1 MNTMVIFIC
10 TLFRILLTMD
20 TYGTLKLRY
29 CKVYWKCVNIRFL
42 YYSWAQGHPG
52 KWINFI
58 STDTLVY
65 GGPGNTLNVIKS
77 NGEHQCS
84 VASLGVGV
92 GPVVC
97 CAVGNLI
104 AYAESTLQP
113 RIFIVKYPTFELVST
128 MEGLLLYIVSLS
140 IEMYYR
146 WCSDELQ

>member
-1 MNTMVIFIC
+1 MK
-10 TLFRILLTMD
+10 
-20 TYGTLKLRY
+20 Y
-29 CKVYWKCVNIRFL
+29 VYVCVFCC
-42 YYSWAQGHPG
+42 SWAQGHPE

-65 GGPGNTLNVIKS
+65 GGPGNTLNVIRS

-97 CAVGNLI
+97 CAISNLI

-113 RIFIVKYPTFELVST
+113 RIFIIKYPSFELFST
-128 MEGLLLYIVSLS
+128 LEGLLLYLYHAYSGVLC
-140 IEMYYR
+140 R
-146 WCSDELQ
+146 WCSYELQ